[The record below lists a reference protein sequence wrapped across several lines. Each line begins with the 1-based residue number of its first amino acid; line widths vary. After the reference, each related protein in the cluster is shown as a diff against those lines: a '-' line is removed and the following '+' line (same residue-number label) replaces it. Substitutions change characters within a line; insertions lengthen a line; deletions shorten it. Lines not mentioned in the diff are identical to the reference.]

1 MIKKK
6 KFLLSIAYGIVILS
20 ICIFSNMVTVFAD
33 SNYQDEE
40 AGKEN
45 SWRYEDGVLNVKES
59 ASSSKRMMRS
69 ANQNSAIARGI
80 DVSEHNGKIDWEKVK
95 SSGIDF
101 AIIRCGYG
109 MDLSKQDDKYWQYN
123 VTECERLGIP
133 YGVYIY
139 SYADSTDRAAS
150 EADHVLRLLKG
161 HTPSYPVYY
170 DLEESRLESTNNR
183 ALLAKMAKVFCNK
196 VSSVGYP
203 VGIYANLNWW
213 NNYLTDPIF
222 DNSNWDKWVAQYH
235 SSCTYAKD
243 FHLWQYTSKGSV
255 NVIS

>member
-1 MIKKK
+1 MKKNK
-6 KFLLSIAYGIVILS
+6 KILLSIAFGIVILS

-69 ANQNSAIARGI
+69 ANQNAAIARGI

-109 MDLSKQDDKYWQYN
+109 MDLPKQDDKYWQYN

-161 HTPSYPVYY
+161 HTPSYPAVSYTH
-170 DLEESRLESTNNR
+170 LTLPTNSY
-183 ALLAKMAKVFCNK
+183 V
-196 VSSVGYP
+196 
-203 VGIYANLNWW
+203 
-213 NNYLTDPIF
+213 
-222 DNSNWDKWVAQYH
+222 
-235 SSCTYAKD
+235 
-243 FHLWQYTSKGSV
+243 
-255 NVIS
+255 